1 MWTKKEYHSDR
12 ELGLRLEAIVEIK
25 RALELDPLNPLSQ
38 AILGGHFLFTRQYD
52 EAIVQYRKILK
63 TEPSFTIVHNGLWAA
78 FHHKGKNEE
87 AFSEM
92 KKYFSAL
99 GDKEAVKTLER
110 GYAKGGYV
118 EAMICLADKL
128 AESAKKSYVQ
138 PTRIADLYAYAEK
151 KDEALDWLEKAF
163 EERAPSLLYLNVE
176 PGYDGLRDDPRF
188 QNIVQKIF

>member
-1 MWTKKEYHSDR
+1 M
-12 ELGLRLEAIVEIK
+12 
-25 RALELDPLNPLSQ
+25 ELDPLNPLSQ

-138 PTRIADLYAYAEK
+138 PTRIADLYAYA
-151 KDEALDWLEKAF
+151 DEIRAL
-163 EERAPSLLYLNVE
+163 ERA
-176 PGYDGLRDDPRF
+176 GLERWYKGDPM
-188 QNIVQKIF
+188 

>member
-1 MWTKKEYHSDR
+1 M
-12 ELGLRLEAIVEIK
+12 
-25 RALELDPLNPLSQ
+25 ELDPLNPLSQ

-176 PGYDGLRDDPRF
+176 PGYDGFRDDPRF